1 MSIKP
6 GKIVISGP
14 MCKPRFKPSDFPS
27 QALSTMS
34 PISPTYSLGFTS
46 AAVSL
51 KFGRS
56 NQTIEND
63 WSNDLFQV
71 ISNLANQLS
80 SRGPLLPRARLMPQ
94 AYLWDWGGLC
104 WGGTHISRKL
114 TIEEAPSFY
123 LLKSSVIIMIA
134 CDNWW
139 HWATEKSENLQY
151 TALRSNR
158 HAVHPLGDRTWAA
171 ANVLGLSAGY
181 PRYVTAKCK
190 PPMKIDDSW
199 WFLWYFIRW
208 YMEYSSIDD
217 SSKWIICD
225 IPRLYSHGH
234 WWIACGENGP
244 MRSLNLRWWYRVQGK
259 SFWKLLFYTIRLPH
273 FKA

>member
-34 PISPTYSLGFTS
+34 PISLTYSLGFTS

-139 HWATEKSENLQY
+139 HWATEKSEFTIHSFEIEQ
-151 TALRSNR
+151 TRSSSAWGS
-158 HAVHPLGDRTWAA
+158 H
-171 ANVLGLSAGY
+171 LSRCQR
-181 PRYVTAKCK
+181 PRPQCWI
-190 PPMKIDDSW
+190 PSLCDS
-199 WFLWYFIRW
+199 
-208 YMEYSSIDD
+208 
-217 SSKWIICD
+217 K
-225 IPRLYSHGH
+225 
-234 WWIACGENGP
+234 
-244 MRSLNLRWWYRVQGK
+244 V
-259 SFWKLLFYTIRLPH
+259 
-273 FKA
+273 